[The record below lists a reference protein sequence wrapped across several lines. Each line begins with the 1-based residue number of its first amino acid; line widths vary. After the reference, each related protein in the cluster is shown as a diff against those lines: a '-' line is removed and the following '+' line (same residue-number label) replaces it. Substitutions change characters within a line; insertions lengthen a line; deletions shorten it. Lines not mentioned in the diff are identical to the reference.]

1 MSKTAIIY
9 YNQLSENPQP
19 DELDVLEQA
28 AMVETALNE
37 LGYKVQQLPFS
48 FDLQRAIKEIN
59 NLKPD
64 LIFNL
69 VESIDNN
76 GEFCYFAPAIFNF
89 LQVPYSGVPLE
100 AMFNTT
106 NKILAKELF
115 RAKGIST
122 ADWYNM
128 DQLDQLKTDR
138 RYILKPAWEEGS
150 LGIDAHCVFHGGD
163 TDYIQK
169 LRKYPKGRY
178 FIEELIDGRE
188 YNISVLGGN
197 KGPEVL
203 PLAEMQFL
211 DFPADKPRIMGY
223 TAKWNED
230 SFEYEHTRR
239 TYDFP
244 TEDIPLRKTLET
256 LALKCW
262 NEFNMSG
269 YIRVDLR
276 LDHNNI
282 PYVLE
287 INTNPCLSEN
297 GGFYAASMKKGYT
310 FKDIMERVVEDALR
324 MKMGNS

>member
-1 MSKTAIIY
+1 MNKKAIIY
-9 YNQLSENPQP
+9 YNQLSENPQA

-28 AMVETALNE
+28 AMVEKALVE
-37 LGYKVQQLPFS
+37 LNYDVVQLPFS
-48 FDLQRAIKEIN
+48 FDLQRAIREIKE
-59 NLKPD
+59 LKPA
-64 LIFNL
+64 LIYNL

-89 LQVPYSGVPLE
+89 MQVPYCGVRLE

-122 ADWYNM
+122 ADWFTL
-128 DQLDQLKTDR
+128 DQLDKLEPDT

-150 LGIDAHCVFHGGD
+150 LGIDEHCVFYGHD
-163 TDYIQK
+163 KETVAKFSTYQ
-169 LRKYPKGRY
+169 KGR
-178 FIEELIDGRE
+178 FFVEKMIDGRE
-188 YNISVLGGN
+188 YNISVLGGK

-203 PLAEMQFL
+203 PLAEMQFF
-211 DFPADKPRIMGY
+211 DYPADKPKIMGY

-239 TYDFP
+239 TYEYAQ
-244 TEDIPLRKTLET
+244 EDLPLRQSLEA

-262 NEFNMSG
+262 NEFNMCG
-269 YIRVDLR
+269 YIRVDVR
-276 LDHNNI
+276 VDQNNQA
-282 PYVLE
+282 YVLE

-297 GGFYAASMKKGYT
+297 GGFYAASMKRGYT
-310 FKDIMERVVEDALR
+310 FTDIMARIVEDAF
-324 MKMGNS
+324 K

>member
-1 MSKTAIIY
+1 MNKKAIIY

-28 AMVETALNE
+28 AMVEGALKE
-37 LGYKVQQLPFS
+37 LGYDVTQLPFS
-48 FDLQRAIKEIN
+48 FDLPRAIKEIKE
-59 NLKPD
+59 LKPD

-69 VESIDNN
+69 VESIENN
-76 GEFCYFAPAIFNF
+76 GEFCYFAPALFNF
-89 LQVPYSGVPLE
+89 MNVPYCGVRLE

-122 ADWYNM
+122 ADWFNM
-128 DQLDQLKTDR
+128 DELDQLDPNI

-150 LGIDAHCVFHGGD
+150 LGIDEHCVFYGND
-163 TDYIQK
+163 KEAIAKFKDYQ
-169 LRKYPKGRY
+169 KGRY
-178 FIEELIDGRE
+178 FVEQMIDGRE
-188 YNISVLGGN
+188 YNISVLGGLQ
-197 KGPEVL
+197 GPEVL
-203 PLAEMQFL
+203 PLAEMQFF
-211 DFPADKPRIMGY
+211 DYPEGKPKIMGY
-223 TAKWNED
+223 TAKWNEE

-239 TYDFP
+239 TYDFLP
-244 TEDIPLRKTLET
+244 EDLPLRQKLEA

-262 NEFNMSG
+262 KEFKMCG
-269 YIRVDLR
+269 YIRVDVR
-276 LDHNNI
+276 VDKNDQ

-310 FKDIMERVVEDALR
+310 FKDIMKRVVEDAI
-324 MKMGNS
+324 K